1 MNLKA
6 YRATYRMTQGE
17 LAIAFGIFI
26 AFCMKYVWPPIM
38 QALEERTKKIADGL
52 AAAERGRHEQELAE
66 KRAQQVISE
75 AKEQANEIISQAQRR
90 SNEIVDESKDTARV
104 EGERILMSAQAEIEQ
119 EANKAKDE
127 LRGQVGSIALAG
139 AAKILNREIDDKA
152 HTDLLKELVSRI

>member
-1 MNLKA
+1 MNIN
-6 YRATYRMTQGE
+6 ATLIGQ
-17 LAIAFGIFI
+17 AIAFGIFI

-66 KRAQQVISE
+66 KHAQQVISE

-104 EGERILMSAQAEIEQ
+104 EGERILTSAQAEIEQ

>member
-1 MNLKA
+1 MNIN
-6 YRATYRMTQGE
+6 ATLIGQ
-17 LAIAFGIFI
+17 AIAFGIFI

-104 EGERILMSAQAEIEQ
+104 EGERILTSAQAEIEQ
-119 EANKAKDE
+119 EANKAKIE

>member
-1 MNLKA
+1 MNIN
-6 YRATYRMTQGE
+6 ATLIGQ
-17 LAIAFGIFI
+17 AIAFGIFI

-104 EGERILMSAQAEIEQ
+104 EGERILTSAQAEIEQ

>member
-1 MNLKA
+1 MNIN
-6 YRATYRMTQGE
+6 ATLIGQ
-17 LAIAFGIFI
+17 AIAFGIFI

-104 EGERILMSAQAEIEQ
+104 EGERILKSAQAEIEQ

>member
-1 MNLKA
+1 MNIN
-6 YRATYRMTQGE
+6 ATLIGQ
-17 LAIAFGIFI
+17 AIAFGIFI